1 MSCDQNTFNELFSLL
16 RKARNSLKYPSI
28 RMVTTDKS
36 KVQIF
41 LAVKDYIG
49 LKVDGVYQ
57 GKILDTGKFYWY
69 PVSMDSIKQE
79 IEAFCKIPT
88 HAAKVNGQ
96 RYGHCCF
103 CKQELTSPIS
113 IYNGYGPICADN
125 YGLPWEPEPVAPVAP
140 NSIINVL

>member
-1 MSCDQNTFNELFSLL
+1 MSYDQNTFNELFSLL
-16 RKARNSLKYPSI
+16 RKARNSIKYPSI
-28 RMVTTDKS
+28 RMVTTDGS

-57 GKILDTGKFYWY
+57 GKILDTGKFFWY

-96 RYGHCCF
+96 KYGHCCF
-103 CKQELTSPIS
+103 CKQELTNAIS
-113 IYNGYGPICADN
+113 VYNGYGPICADN
-125 YGLPWEPEPVAPVAP
+125 YGLPWEAPEVEIPDVE
-140 NSIINVL
+140 SIINVL